1 MTLARVAD
9 AVADAAAHLSGMP
22 ATPVPLERT
31 DRAPWVWV
39 SAQALRSRVDAQA
52 LADAVREHPAVEAVA
67 ARADGW
73 LEITL
78 APEWVDRTLADLA
91 APAGMPPA
99 HLPAAPPAVLGRRT
113 LDNPGFVVLLAHARA
128 CRVAGQALAGPE
140 RAGQATDQDDAGAF
154 HPQALRDLSDPLDVV
169 LPTEILDAP
178 RRLVATA
185 PHECA
190 AALLAVAAAYLPWEE
205 RCPAIATRQ
214 GESSTPQHWAR
225 ARISAAGLGVL
236 ERGMALLGITAPERI

>member
-1 MTLARVAD
+1 MCIRD
-9 AVADAAAHLSGMP
+9 S
-22 ATPVPLERT
+22 
-31 DRAPWVWV
+31 
-39 SAQALRSRVDAQA
+39 
-52 LADAVREHPAVEAVA
+52 
-67 ARADGW
+67 
-73 LEITL
+73 
-78 APEWVDRTLADLA
+78 
-91 APAGMPPA
+91 
-99 HLPAAPPAVLGRRT
+99 LPAAPPAVLGRRT

-169 LPTEILDAP
+169 LLTEILDAP
-178 RRLVATA
+178 RRLVAPA
-185 PHECA
+185 PHQCA

>member
-1 MTLARVAD
+1 MAD
-9 AVADAAAHLSGMP
+9 AVAEAAAYLGGMP

-31 DRAPWVWV
+31 DRAPWVWA
-39 SAQALRSRVDAQA
+39 SAQALRSRVNAHG
-52 LADAVREHPAVEAVA
+52 LADAVREHPAVEAVTV
-67 ARADGW
+67 RADGW

-78 APEWVDRTLADLA
+78 ASEWVDRTLADLA

-169 LPTEILDAP
+169 LLTEILDAP

-185 PHECA
+185 PHQCA

-205 RCPAIATRQ
+205 RCPAIATRP
-214 GESSTPQHWAR
+214 GEPS
-225 ARISAAGLGVL
+225 
-236 ERGMALLGITAPERI
+236 

>member
-9 AVADAAAHLSGMP
+9 AVADAAAYLSGMP

-31 DRAPWVWV
+31 DRAPWVWA
-39 SAQALRSRVDAQA
+39 SAQALRSRVDAHG
-52 LADAVREHPAVEAVA
+52 LADAVREHPAVEAVT

-128 CRVAGQALAGPE
+128 RRVAGQV
-140 RAGQATDQDDAGAF
+140 RAGQATDQHDAAALD
-154 HPQALRDLSDPLDVV
+154 PQALRDLSDPLD
-169 LPTEILDAP
+169 LALLTEILDAP

-190 AALLAVAAAYLPWEE
+190 AALLAVAAAYLAWEE
-205 RCPAIATRQ
+205 RCPAIATRP
-214 GESSTPQHWAR
+214 GEPSTPQHWAR

>member
-9 AVADAAAHLSGMP
+9 AVAEAAAYLSGMP

-31 DRAPWVWV
+31 DRAPWVWA
-39 SAQALRSRVDAQA
+39 SAQALRSRVDAQS
-52 LADAVREHPAVEAVA
+52 LADAVREHPAVEA
-67 ARADGW
+67 
-73 LEITL
+73 
-78 APEWVDRTLADLA
+78 
-91 APAGMPPA
+91 
-99 HLPAAPPAVLGRRT
+99 
-113 LDNPGFVVLLAHARA
+113 DNPGFVVLLAHARA

-169 LPTEILDAP
+169 LLTEILDAP

-185 PHECA
+185 PHQCA